1 MRCALV
7 LNSLLSL
14 MNLWNQHLK
23 AKKKIIFCLRSV
35 FFGPRRSRPCNL
47 QCSQRAPLKIGWL
60 LLHCDQARWARC
72 DFLFCG
78 DVNAES
84 SEYVF
89 ELSQGHNRSP
99 TLALTF
105 FLHNGHT
112 LRQACGLQL
121 RETFFTAQSFSRDAV
136 IVLMSSCFG
145 TG

>member
-1 MRCALV
+1 MFFWASKKQALQSAV
-7 LNSLLSL
+7 QPKSTAENRL
-14 MNLWNQHLK
+14 
-23 AKKKIIFCLRSV
+23 V
-35 FFGPRRSRPCNL
+35 
-47 QCSQRAPLKIGWL
+47 

>member
-1 MRCALV
+1 MQPKSTAENRLV
-7 LNSLLSL
+7 
-14 MNLWNQHLK
+14 
-23 AKKKIIFCLRSV
+23 
-35 FFGPRRSRPCNL
+35 
-47 QCSQRAPLKIGWL
+47 
-60 LLHCDQARWARC
+60 LLHCDQARWAVT
-72 DFLFCG
+72 FFFCG

-121 RETFFTAQSFSRDAV
+121 REKKITAAQSFSRDAV